1 MVKGFL
7 NALESDPLYFMF
19 QFINN
24 ELVFNGSNPM
34 IWVDLGASLI
44 IIGALIYL
52 VLKVFKRLFVKSIIL
67 SSIVVLLLSWAFGL
81 NLLHDV
87 IIIVLTVSLVVCF
100 TANIGEVRTLIVNSL
115 SSKKSGKIS
124 LFKSKEED
132 KLFDREA
139 LYDKIETT
147 INNLSKTKTGA
158 LITFE
163 KNVSL
168 ADIAK
173 SGTILHAPV
182 IPELLSTI
190 FYTGTRLHDGA
201 VIIRRDEIY
210 AAAVYYTPTTKPLTG
225 KFGSR
230 HRAAIG
236 ISEITDSVT
245 IVVSEETGRV
255 SLAVAGDLIHVGLD
269 NFRRVFED
277 YMNSSVQ
284 KDELKDIA

>member
-1 MVKGFL
+1 MFNFDGNQLVLNNSPFL
-7 NALESDPLYFMF
+7 WADLALSLLLAGGILFFVFYILKRRFVQIFAIVGVTLLLLTWVFPLGLAHN
-19 QFINN
+19 I
-24 ELVFNGSNPM
+24 V
-34 IWVDLGASLI
+34 SLI
-44 IIGALIYL
+44 LIVGA
-52 VLKVFKRLFVKSIIL
+52 VVFY
-67 SSIVVLLLSWAFGL
+67 
-81 NLLHDV
+81 
-87 IIIVLTVSLVVCF
+87 
-100 TANIGEVRTLIVNSL
+100 TANIGEVRTLIANSL
-115 SSKKSGKIS
+115 ASKKKTSGG
-124 LFKSKEED
+124 LFTRGKDAD

-147 INNLSKTKTGA
+147 INALSKTKTGA
-158 LITFE
+158 LITIE
-163 KNVSL
+163 RNVDLS
-168 ADIAK
+168 DIAK

-182 IPELLSTI
+182 IPELLATI

-210 AAAVYYTPTTKPLTG
+210 AAAVYFTPTTKPLTG

-236 ISEITDSVT
+236 ISEISDAVT

-277 YMNSSVQ
+277 YMNSSVN
-284 KDELKDIA
+284 KDELNDIA

>member
-1 MVKGFL
+1 
-7 NALESDPLYFMF
+7 MF
-19 QFINN
+19 QFIDNK
-24 ELVFNGSNPM
+24 LVFNGDNPM
-34 IWVDLGASLI
+34 LWVDLCLSLLVI
-44 IIGALIYL
+44 AALIYL
-52 VLKVFKRLFVKSIIL
+52 VIKVFKRHFVKILIL
-67 SSIVVLLLSWAFGL
+67 SSIGVLLASWAFGL
-81 NLLHDV
+81 GLLHNV
-87 IIIVLTVSLVVCF
+87 TLIVLIVGLVVSF
-100 TANIGEVRTLIVNSL
+100 TANIGEVRTIIVNSL
-115 SSKKSGKIS
+115 SSKKSGKLG
-124 LFKSKEED
+124 LFKSKDED

-139 LYDKIETT
+139 LYDKIEAT

-163 KNVSL
+163 RNVSL
-168 ADIAK
+168 SDIAK

-182 IPELLSTI
+182 IPELLTTI

-201 VIIRRDEIY
+201 VIIKRDEIY

-255 SLAVAGDLIHVGLD
+255 SLAVGGDLIHVGLD

-284 KDELKDIA
+284 KDELNDIA

>member
-1 MVKGFL
+1 
-7 NALESDPLYFMF
+7 MF
-19 QFINN
+19 RFVDNKF
-24 ELVFNGSNPM
+24 VFNGNDPM
-34 IWVDLGASLI
+34 LWVDLGLSLLVI
-44 IIGALIYL
+44 AALIYL
-52 VLKVFKRLFVKSIIL
+52 VLKVFKRHFVKILILCSIG
-67 SSIVVLLLSWAFGL
+67 VLLLSWAFGL
-81 NLLHDV
+81 GLLHNV
-87 IIIVLTVSLVVCF
+87 TLIVLIVGLVVSF
-100 TANIGEVRTLIVNSL
+100 TANIGEVRTIIVNSL
-115 SSKKSGKIS
+115 SSKKSGKIG

-139 LYDKIETT
+139 LYDKIEAT
-147 INNLSKTKTGA
+147 INTLSKTKTGA

-163 KNVSL
+163 RNVSL
-168 ADIAK
+168 SDIAK

-182 IPELLSTI
+182 IPELLTTI

-201 VIIRRDEIY
+201 VIIKRDEIY

-255 SLAVAGDLIHVGLD
+255 SLAVGGDLIHVGLD

-284 KDELKDIA
+284 KDELNDIA